1 MSEQSIAERAGYYQS
16 MMQPIPG
23 DFPCGKNLEY
33 DPAFIMLQTKLQPKQ
48 AAEYGNFVEVAE
60 PNNWTD
66 IERKCLELL
75 NNSRDIRLFIIL
87 MRCRMR
93 QVGVG
98 ALQEGLEAIL
108 WCLDTWPDQLHPQL
122 FDEGEFEPLMRGNA
136 FAELEDIDG
145 FIADF
150 RNQQLPK
157 AAGVQLSIKEFEKA
171 HSGPREEGALDEGT
185 LEAVKQEW
193 QNRSDHTILSLQH
206 AYALLQGLATRLNN
220 SLGEDTPDFVRMTS
234 VLRHFDAAITPIAPI
249 VVPEPIETPD
259 VVELYPVATA
269 MLASTEMPV
278 TAEVQTVAETQM
290 AIPIEAPQQR
300 QAVVTPSPPLQ
311 PLQLQSAQLQPVP
324 IQSPPVPVQ
333 QQGIQNR
340 ADALARLIEVRE
352 WFTAME
358 PSSPVIALLAF
369 SEKTIGKSF
378 GELLQFIPQELIS
391 KLNEGQE

>member
-1 MSEQSIAERAGYYQS
+1 
-16 MMQPIPG
+16 
-23 DFPCGKNLEY
+23 
-33 DPAFIMLQTKLQPKQ
+33 
-48 AAEYGNFVEVAE
+48 
-60 PNNWTD
+60 
-66 IERKCLELL
+66 
-75 NNSRDIRLFIIL
+75 
-87 MRCRMR
+87 
-93 QVGVG
+93 
-98 ALQEGLEAIL
+98 
-108 WCLDTWPDQLHPQL
+108 
-122 FDEGEFEPLMRGNA
+122 
-136 FAELEDIDG
+136 
-145 FIADF
+145 
-150 RNQQLPK
+150 
-157 AAGVQLSIKEFEKA
+157 
-171 HSGPREEGALDEGT
+171 
-185 LEAVKQEW
+185 
-193 QNRSDHTILSLQH
+193 
-206 AYALLQGLATRLNN
+206 
-220 SLGEDTPDFVRMTS
+220 
-234 VLRHFDAAITPIAPI
+234 
-249 VVPEPIETPD
+249 
-259 VVELYPVATA
+259 
-269 MLASTEMPV
+269 MPV

>member
-23 DFPCGKNLEY
+23 DHPCGKNLEY

-48 AAEYGNFVEVAE
+48 AAEYGNFIEVAE

-171 HSGPREEGALDEGT
+171 HSVPREEGALDEGT

-193 QNRSDHTILSLQH
+193 QNRSDHTILSLQN
-206 AYALLQGLATRLNN
+206 AYALLQGLTTRLNN

-249 VVPEPIETPD
+249 VVPVALEIPEVIVPS
-259 VVELYPVATA
+259 PVATE
-269 MLASTEMPV
+269 MQTITETPV
-278 TAEVQTVAETQM
+278 ITEVQAVAETQTVM
-290 AIPIEAPQQR
+290 PIEVPQQL
-300 QAVVTPSPPLQ
+300 QAVIAPSP
-311 PLQLQSAQLQPVP
+311 QLQSVQMQPQPVP
-324 IQSPPVPVQ
+324 IQ

-340 ADALARLIEVRE
+340 ADALSRLIEVRE
-352 WFTAME
+352 WFTASE